1 MNKRFSLTILLINF
15 ILLILFISVPIF
27 LPYKYFSDYELWTYI
42 ITKIITL
49 CLFAAIFIYVFVAK
63 QAQGNIFYLVI
74 FTILLQLLPLSIR
87 LLSFINDYNYF
98 MIASVILISLVS
110 ISYIFIVFYFI
121 AQGRKMIKSD
131 NKFMA
136 KSIEVKSENDYLDN
150 NNRFNK

>member
-1 MNKRFSLTILLINF
+1 MNKRFSLTILLINL

-27 LPYKYFSDYELWTYI
+27 LPYEYFSDYELWTYI

-74 FTILLQLLPLSIR
+74 FTSLLQLLPLSIR
-87 LLSFINDYNYF
+87 LLSLINDYNYF

-110 ISYIFIVFYFI
+110 ISFIFIVFYFI